1 MNWKQRVLRELLLL
15 NDKITLLEK
24 HIENDKSEILC
35 KQLTGM
41 MTYRDCLIE
50 RLDKEL
56 EEIEECLK

>member
-35 KQLTGM
+35 KQLEGM
-41 MTYRDCLIE
+41 MIYRDCLIE

-56 EEIEECLK
+56 EDREECSK